1 MKHAKLFPVLA
12 FIFMLVNC
20 TGQSEQ
26 DNNQNMTEENDVP
39 KEEMQNNRFIY
50 LALGDSYTIG
60 ESVNPDERF
69 PVQLVS
75 KLNEN
80 GIAVSA
86 PEIVA
91 QTGWTTD
98 ELTAAIERADLN
110 KSYNLVT
117 LLIGVNNQFRG
128 RDVEE
133 YRTQFAKLLQT
144 AINFTGDEESVI
156 VISIP
161 DYGVT
166 PFAQDR
172 NPEKI
177 AEEIDL
183 FNQINRE
190 ETQKTDARYIDITGI
205 SRQAKSN
212 SELIASDGLHPSGQM
227 YRLWVEEIFP
237 VTKQILES
245 SN

>member
-1 MKHAKLFPVLA
+1 MEDT
-12 FIFMLVNC
+12 I
-20 TGQSEQ
+20 E
-26 DNNQNMTEENDVP
+26 P
-39 KEEMQNNRFIY
+39 KEKMNDNQFKY

-60 ESVNPDERF
+60 ESVDTDERF
-69 PVQLVS
+69 PVQLVQQ
-75 KLNEN
+75 LNEN
-80 GIAVSA
+80 GITVSA
-86 PEIVA
+86 PEVIA

-98 ELTAAIERADLN
+98 ELAAAIESKNLTET
-110 KSYNLVT
+110 YELVT

-128 RDVEE
+128 RDSGE
-133 YRTQFAKLLQT
+133 YRNQFAELLQT
-144 AINFTGDEESVI
+144 AIEFTGNEKSII

-166 PFAQDR
+166 PFGQDR

-183 FNQINRE
+183 FNQINLE
-190 ETQKTDARYIDITGI
+190 ETQKTEARYVDITEI
-205 SRQAKSN
+205 SRRAKSDAT
-212 SELIASDGLHPSGQM
+212 LVASDGLHPSGKM

-237 VTKQILES
+237 VAKQILDN